1 MAAIQQ
7 KLEATVPAVTIAATA
22 DQTIGEVNTAGRVS
36 SVSYT
41 PEAAI
46 TGAASPNSRTF
57 TLVNKGAAG
66 VGTTNVATLA
76 MVSGVDGVAFD
87 EKAITLNATAANL
100 VVAAGDI
107 LVWVSTAVTAGGGL
121 VDPGGLVQVEIKSA
135 SYTDNVS
142 STGAVTSSES

>member
-1 MAAIQQ
+1 MAV
-7 KLEATVPAVTIAATA
+7 KVETTVPALTILQTA
-22 DQTIGEVNTAGRVS
+22 DQTIGEAPKAGRVT

-46 TGAASPNSRTF
+46 TGAASPASRTF
-57 TLVNKGAAG
+57 TVVNKGQDG
-66 VGTTNVATLA
+66 LGSTNIATLA

-107 LVWVSTAVTAGGGL
+107 LVWVSTAVGGTGL
-121 VDPGGLVQVEIKSA
+121 VDPGGKVQVEIGSA
-135 SYTDNVS
+135 SYSEPDPT
-142 STGAVTSSES
+142 TGAQTQG